1 MLEPVT
7 TISPKVNK
15 EDNDCVA
22 APVGAGTAVTVTETA
37 LLELSQPPEVW
48 DS

>member
-15 EDNDCVA
+15 DDNDCVA
-22 APVGAGTAVTVTETA
+22 APVGAGTEVTVTETA
-37 LLELSQPPEVW
+37 VLGLSQPP
-48 DS
+48 DD